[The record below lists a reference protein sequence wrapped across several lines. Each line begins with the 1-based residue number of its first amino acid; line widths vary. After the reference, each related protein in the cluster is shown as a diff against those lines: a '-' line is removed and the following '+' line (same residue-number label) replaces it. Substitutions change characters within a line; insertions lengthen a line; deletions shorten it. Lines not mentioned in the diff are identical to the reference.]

1 MVIDVAKR
9 NLEIVGEK
17 IYDSSVAV
25 KDSIF
30 TKISGLVSN
39 EDINVNASV
48 SLSNSDA
55 GDHTISTEK
64 LTLSNGKSGLA
75 SNYSIN
81 SAMVTVKKKPV
92 RISGSGKFNR
102 SSNRKVV
109 IDKRALRLQNVE
121 KNDKIDVG
129 IALISGIA
137 EGART

>member
-1 MVIDVAKR
+1 MA
-9 NLEIVGEK
+9 
-17 IYDSSVAV
+17 
-25 KDSIF
+25 
-30 TKISGLVSN
+30 N
-39 EDINVNASV
+39 EDINVSSTA

-55 GDHTISTEK
+55 GNHTISSEN
-64 LTLSNGKSGLA
+64 LALSNGKSGLA

-121 KNDKIDVG
+121 KKRF
-129 IALISGIA
+129 
-137 EGART
+137 RTMFI